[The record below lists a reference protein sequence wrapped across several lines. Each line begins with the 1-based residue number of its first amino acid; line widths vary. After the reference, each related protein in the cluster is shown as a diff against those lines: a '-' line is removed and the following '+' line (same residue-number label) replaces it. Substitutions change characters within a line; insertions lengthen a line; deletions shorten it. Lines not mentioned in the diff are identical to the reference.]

1 MHDAGLGSVD
11 SQAIKVQIALPS
23 TGTVL
28 SIHLALGLSTAAF
41 LITQRHP
48 SQTSGEQQTVVL
60 LYERNTIT

>member
-28 SIHLALGLSTAAF
+28 PIHLALGLSTSAF
-41 LITQRHP
+41 LIIQPHP
-48 SQTSGEQQTVVL
+48 SQTSGELQTVVL